1 MLLLTVLEGDQV
13 MYCMTD
19 PGESAYL
26 GQLTGHVVGD
36 FNADAM
42 LDIAGF
48 DSARQEILIFYNQLE
63 V

>member
-48 DSARQEILIFYNQLE
+48 DSA
-63 V
+63 